1 MSNESKRTREK
12 SSGRGPRGVPL
23 PVAHPPLVV
32 EAPLGLVHLPLNAG
46 GEPARDEFRLVLRRR
61 ARRQPGLV
69 VHVRQPAV
77 PLGGHGG
84 RVVVVQVFIF
94 YPSMTT
100 GLVARVLEVLVAEL
114 VLADELALAGLELP
128 VGWGDER
135 WARGGGL
142 WVSSSVRV
150 CGRSAK
156 KDGWSVRSRRD
167 GILGFWRAG
176 VGAGG
181 GVNARAP
188 YAAVENLRP
197 AVVRMEADG
206 SGQRSGRA
214 RRAVAG
220 LGWGAFLA
228 RRG

>member
-1 MSNESKRTREK
+1 MGQFVGSRVWTI
-12 SSGRGPRGVPL
+12 
-23 PVAHPPLVV
+23 
-32 EAPLGLVHLPLNAG
+32 
-46 GEPARDEFRLVLRRR
+46 GE
-61 ARRQPGLV
+61 
-69 VHVRQPAV
+69 
-77 PLGGHGG
+77 
-84 RVVVVQVFIF
+84 
-94 YPSMTT
+94 
-100 GLVARVLEVLVAEL
+100 
-114 VLADELALAGLELP
+114 
-128 VGWGDER
+128 
-135 WARGGGL
+135 
-142 WVSSSVRV
+142 
-150 CGRSAK
+150 
-156 KDGWSVRSRRD
+156 DGWMVVRSRRD